1 MGRIIQSRGFLKGD
15 DEMRIDIYIK
25 AVLTVIAICLVLIV
39 IKLYPITQAIAGKG
53 EIINV
58 NIEKVGGRS
67 VFKALPVKIESK

>member
-1 MGRIIQSRGFLKGD
+1 MKGD
-15 DEMRIDIYIK
+15 DDMRIDIYMK

-39 IKLYPITQAIAGKG
+39 IKLYPITQAIAGKS

>member
-1 MGRIIQSRGFLKGD
+1 MKTD
-15 DEMRIDIYIK
+15 TYIK
-25 AVLTVIAICLVLIV
+25 TILTIIAACLILIV
-39 IKLYPITQAIAGKG
+39 IKLYPVNQAIAGKG

>member
-1 MGRIIQSRGFLKGD
+1 
-15 DEMRIDIYIK
+15 MRIDIYMK

-39 IKLYPITQAIAGKG
+39 FKLYPITQAIAGKS

-67 VFKALPVKIESK
+67 VFKALPVKIGKE